1 MSPLICTP
9 VTGHTFEEFVDHL
22 AKTQHISDFVEL
34 RVDSIPKVTVD
45 QVTTLR
51 TLTTSKSIFTCRTA
65 TQGGGWTQSE
75 HVRCELIQAA
85 LRLGFDYVDIEYE
98 TCTKHHFTIPPPTK
112 LILSAHMFDRTPTA
126 EELEAL
132 IRRMGDFDPA
142 VIKIATMIQ
151 RDEDVHTLYA
161 LLDRKAE
168 LVAEGCKLLLIGMG
182 EQGRATRIQ
191 GPLLGCPWT
200 YASTPWCQSAPG
212 QLPYDEM
219 RRIYAQG

>member
-1 MSPLICTP
+1 MTPLICTP

-22 AKTQHISDFVEL
+22 ARTQQISDFVEL
-34 RVDSIPKVTVD
+34 RIDSIPKVTVD

-51 TLTTSKSIFTCRTA
+51 TLTTSKSIFTCRIA

-75 HVRCELIQAA
+75 RDRYKLIQAA
-85 LRLGFDYVDIEYE
+85 FALGFDYIDIEYE
-98 TCTKHHFTIPPPTK
+98 TYTKHHFSIPPTTK
-112 LILSAHMFDRTPTA
+112 LVLSAHMFTHTPP
-126 EELEAL
+126 EVELQDL
-132 IRRMGDFDPA
+132 IQRMSDFHPA
-142 VIKIATMIQ
+142 VIKIAMMIQ
-151 RDEDVHTLYA
+151 GDEDVHTLYA

-219 RRIYAQG
+219 RQIYEQS